1 MHHGIGELARR
12 TGVKATTIRW
22 YEAEGLLPPPARSE
36 GGHRLYD
43 DDHLRRLGF
52 IRHAREL
59 GFAMPAIRA
68 LLGLAGRPRDDCA
81 AIHALATDQ
90 IAAIDSRLCRL
101 QALRAELVEM
111 AEACQGGPAGA
122 CRILETL
129 ADFDHGHCHHH
140 EHGVA
145 EGRIAPPR

>member
-1 MHHGIGELARR
+1 MHHSIGELARR

-22 YEAEGLLPPPARSE
+22 YEAEGLLPPPGRSE
-36 GGHRLYD
+36 GGHRQYD
-43 DDHLRRLGF
+43 ADHLRRLGF

-68 LLGLAGRPRDDCA
+68 LLGLAGKPREDCA

-90 IAAIDSRLCRL
+90 IAAIDSRLRRL
-101 QALRAELVEM
+101 QALRAELAEM
-111 AEACQGGPAGA
+111 AQSCQGGPAGD

-129 ADFDHGHCHHH
+129 ADFGHGHCHHH
-140 EHGVA
+140 EHGPA
-145 EGRIAPPR
+145 EPALPPG